1 MWRGTDKWAEGNSA
15 VFNLT
20 RSCNE
25 SDGSTHEDWTR
36 NQHRKVFWKLP
47 SHHLYYGAFCC
58 SPVFNS
64 IWIFKAALLC
74 KALVSLPVICAHT
87 IYKQRTRSGLVKLE
101 NLITWTQMVLV
112 LPGALMEFQKPPWE
126 IFCVIISGAVGPATF
141 SSCCQKTKFIPLAI
155 LVWIWRDP
163 SLELDAT
170 FDGPRCVGPPW
181 IVFGLR
187 KFIWSGKCV
196 SRASLTAASAR
207 DVAIRRSL
215 ILKVSSVWWCVRF
228 LFEQSLLISFP
239 RCHNL
244 SIVLYFLFK

>member
-1 MWRGTDKWAEGNSA
+1 MLKYPLQRPSCLDNYLEKGHIWSAKEKEIQTWKKRKTFGEQRKRQREKEIYWRNKLCDGGRTNELREIVQYSIWPESAMNQMEVLMKIERGTNIEKCFE
-15 VFNLT
+15 
-20 RSCNE
+20 SCPPIIY
-25 SDGSTHEDWTR
+25 TI
-36 NQHRKVFWKLP
+36 
-47 SHHLYYGAFCC
+47 GAFWC

-74 KALVSLPVICAHT
+74 KALVSLPLICAHT

-170 FDGPRCVGPPW
+170 FDGPRCVGRPC
-181 IVFGLR
+181 IVFGWR
-187 KFIWSGKCV
+187 QFI
-196 SRASLTAASAR
+196 
-207 DVAIRRSL
+207 
-215 ILKVSSVWWCVRF
+215 
-228 LFEQSLLISFP
+228 
-239 RCHNL
+239 
-244 SIVLYFLFK
+244 

>member
-1 MWRGTDKWAEGNSA
+1 MLKYPLQRRRQREKEIYWRNKVCDGGRTNEPREIVQYSIWPESAMNQMEVLMKIERGTNIEKCFE
-15 VFNLT
+15 
-20 RSCNE
+20 SCPPIIY
-25 SDGSTHEDWTR
+25 TI
-36 NQHRKVFWKLP
+36 
-47 SHHLYYGAFCC
+47 GAFWC

-74 KALVSLPVICAHT
+74 KALVSLPLICAHT

-112 LPGALMEFQKPPWE
+112 LSGALMEFQKPPWE

-170 FDGPRCVGPPW
+170 FDGPRCVGRPC
-181 IVFGLR
+181 IVFGWR
-187 KFIWSGKCV
+187 QFI
-196 SRASLTAASAR
+196 
-207 DVAIRRSL
+207 
-215 ILKVSSVWWCVRF
+215 
-228 LFEQSLLISFP
+228 
-239 RCHNL
+239 
-244 SIVLYFLFK
+244 